1 MAITIV
7 GTPQVG
13 GAFNGGDVTLTFD
26 VTPSENDVVI
36 VYGGASYFSSPNPAA
51 PGTGYT
57 QIALYSH
64 ATNLFFGAWY
74 KRMGASPDSSVA
86 CHGNGQIDSA
96 TAYGCYVLRGVDTTT
111 FADAAAT
118 TAGLT
123 VSANPNAPSITT
135 VTNGAWVVA
144 VAGSKVVDSTPGT
157 VSGYSNQYA
166 FASNDTTDITV
177 AGATLE
183 KTTAGAEDPAAWSS
197 WTGGNWYAITIAVR
211 PSSGSGGWA
220 NIAEIDT
227 VTAATMAELND
238 SAVATITEID
248 SVAV

>member
-13 GAFNGGDVTLTFD
+13 NTNNGGDVTLTFD

-36 VYGGASYFSSPNPAA
+36 VYGGAGYFSSPNPTA

-74 KRMGASPDSSVA
+74 KRMGASPDSSVV
-86 CHGNGQIDSA
+86 CHGNGA
-96 TAYGCYVLRGVDTTT
+96 GNAGTAYGCYVLRGVDTTT

-118 TAGLT
+118 TAGVT
-123 VSANPNAPSITT
+123 TGTNPDAPSITT
-135 VTNGAWVVA
+135 VTSGAWVIA
-144 VAGSKVVDSTPGT
+144 VAGSQVYDTTPGT
-157 VSGYSNQYA
+157 VSGYSNQYNTA
-166 FASNDTTDITV
+166 GDDTAADITV

-183 KTTAGAEDPAAWSS
+183 KTTAGAENPAAWSS
-197 WTGGNWYAITIAVR
+197 WASGNWYAISIAVR
-211 PSSGSGGWA
+211 P
-220 NIAEIDT
+220 T
-227 VTAATMAELND
+227 VTSTTTGAAFLLRM
-238 SAVATITEID
+238 I
-248 SVAV
+248 

>member
-1 MAITIV
+1 MAITVV

-13 GAFNGGDVTLTFD
+13 NASNGGDVTLTFD
-26 VTPSENDVVI
+26 VTPAQNDVVI

-64 ATNLFFGAWY
+64 TSNLFFGAWY
-74 KRMGASPDSSVA
+74 KRMGASPDSSVV
-86 CHGNGQIDSA
+86 CHGNGVPSAA

-123 VSANPNAPSITT
+123 TSTNPDAPSITT
-135 VTNGAWVVA
+135 VTNSAWVIA
-144 VAGSKVVDSTPGT
+144 VAGSKVYDTTPGT
-157 VSGYSNQYA
+157 VSGYSNQY
-166 FASNDTTDITV
+166 TTVGSDAVNITV
-177 AGATLE
+177 AGATFE

-197 WTGGNWYAITIAVR
+197 WASGNWYAITIAVR
-211 PSSGSGGWA
+211 PA
-220 NIAEIDT
+220 TTTA
-227 VTAATMAELND
+227 VTTGAAFLLRM
-238 SAVATITEID
+238 I
-248 SVAV
+248 

>member
-1 MAITIV
+1 MAITVV

-13 GAFNGGDVTLTFD
+13 NASNGGDVTLTFD
-26 VTPSENDVVI
+26 VTPSQNDVVI
-36 VYGGASYFSSPNPAA
+36 VYGGAPYFQSPNPTA

-74 KRMGASPDSSVA
+74 KRMGASPDSSVV
-86 CHGNGQIDSA
+86 CRGNGQTDSA

-123 VSANPNAPSITT
+123 VSTNPNAPSITT
-135 VTNGAWVVA
+135 VTNGAWVIA
-144 VAGSKVVDSTPGT
+144 VAGGNVYDTTPGT
-157 VSGYSNQYA
+157 VSGYSNQYVS
-166 FASNDTTDITV
+166 ASNDTADITV

-183 KTTAGAEDPAAWSS
+183 KSTAGAEDPAAWSS
-197 WTGGNWYAITIAVR
+197 WAGCKWYAITIAVR
-211 PSSGSGGWA
+211 PA
-220 NIAEIDT
+220 VTT
-227 VTAATMAELND
+227 VTTGAAFLLRM
-238 SAVATITEID
+238 I
-248 SVAV
+248 